1 MLCINCKVNS
11 EVCEANVPDG
21 EKVRVQVD
29 YGAVDTAVL
38 KEIARA
44 SAVRPTEMPRR
55 GIGFI
60 AANGSKISNHGE
72 KRVSGWTDE
81 GVCMS
86 MRMTCADVKKPLCS
100 VYRMNL
106 GGNVVVFDGNRGY
119 MQNKVSGQKDRIR
132 CEKGQYVFDLW
143 VQASEATSDE
153 SQKGGEHPKV
163 STSNRFHV
171 LSSDNEEGEKRE
183 AVFMR
188 RALSQ

>member
-1 MLCINCKVNS
+1 MLCIDCKVNS
-11 EVCEANVPDG
+11 EVCEVNVPG
-21 EKVRVQVD
+21 WERVRVQVD
-29 YGAVDTAVL
+29 SGAVNTVVL
-38 KEIARA
+38 SETARA
-44 SAVRPTEMPRR
+44 FAARPTEMPRR

-72 KRVSGWTDE
+72 KRVSEWIDE

-86 MRMTCADVKKPLCS
+86 ERMTCADVKKLLCS
-100 VYRMNL
+100 VYCMNL
-106 GGNVVVFDGNRGY
+106 GGNVVVFDGDRGH

-171 LSSDNEEGEKRE
+171 LSSDNEERERRE